1 MHNQNKI
8 ALKSVEQNTKSKC
21 CTNSNYKQPD
31 REKTKNKLLYT
42 WMLPKFHRVI
52 HYKPLKFFQDFIACH
67 WDTFTCMFRAAQLTI
82 LRNITCQ
89 EANKLNK

>member
-31 REKTKNKLLYT
+31 REKTKKQIVV
-42 WMLPKFHRVI
+42 H
-52 HYKPLKFFQDFIACH
+52 
-67 WDTFTCMFRAAQLTI
+67 
-82 LRNITCQ
+82 
-89 EANKLNK
+89 LNATKIS